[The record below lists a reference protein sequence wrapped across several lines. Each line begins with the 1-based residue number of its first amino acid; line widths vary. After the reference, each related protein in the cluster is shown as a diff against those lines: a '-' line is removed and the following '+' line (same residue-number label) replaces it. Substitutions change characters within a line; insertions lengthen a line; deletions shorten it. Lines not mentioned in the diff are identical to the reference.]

1 MMPFFF
7 VNTQH
12 FPLYKD
18 KRKRTFPC
26 GIELTPVMTWENRG
40 GDLNAVFFSMLKR
53 VGGPYI
59 SFFFQKMA
67 HIAFSRTEE
76 EEEESNKNR
85 RGRNRN
91 TRFFKRRGHHHDF
104 SFSRLTMGPQVLSGN
119 QVFSEEKKGKR
130 RRQNMG
136 NVSRAAIANFG
147 KTDLLRPVLALLPC
161 LFLLSTY

>member
-1 MMPFFF
+1 M
-7 VNTQH
+7 NTQH

-26 GIELTPVMTWENRG
+26 SIELTPVMTWENRG

-59 SFFFQKMA
+59 SFSPRKW
-67 HIAFSRTEE
+67 HTSRFPARRRRKKNQIKKQERREE
-76 EEEESNKNR
+76 
-85 RGRNRN
+85 GGNRN

-119 QVFSEEKKGKR
+119 QAFSEEKKGKR